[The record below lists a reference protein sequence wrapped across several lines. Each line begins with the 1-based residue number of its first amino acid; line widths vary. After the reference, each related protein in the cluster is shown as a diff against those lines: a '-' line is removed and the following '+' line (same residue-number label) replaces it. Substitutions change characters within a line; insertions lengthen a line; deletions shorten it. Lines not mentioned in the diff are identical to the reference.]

1 MTKKNKMKNKTRMM
15 EQVKL
20 KRVLKKNNKLAKLMN
35 KNNKNKYLKVQINKF
50 HNKIKKSKN
59 KMLLILLKRA
69 FLKKVLVQKLL

>member
-20 KRVLKKNNKLAKLMN
+20 MRVLKKNNKLAKLMN